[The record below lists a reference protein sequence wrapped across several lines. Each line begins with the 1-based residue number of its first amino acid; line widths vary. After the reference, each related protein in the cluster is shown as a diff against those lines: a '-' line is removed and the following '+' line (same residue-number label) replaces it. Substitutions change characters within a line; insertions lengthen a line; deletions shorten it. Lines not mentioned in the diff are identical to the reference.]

1 MAHTTLPTPGRGLSM
16 TSDQMRLAITD
27 RLVGVK
33 PYILIGQLYLF
44 VALLMTFGGIQGQ
57 IDIDDTYFVALG
69 LVGSSIVLIAP
80 RNSLRHVFVSLP
92 LLLLYTYLICSVA
105 WVSGF
110 MPYRAAFQSQVPI
123 IIATTFVA
131 SLVPF
136 DKIIQSLKAGFIFGI
151 LFSFYALIT
160 DPTSR
165 IHRLDSVTTFSGWRG
180 SFEHKNGL
188 VPFLVLAGITFIIF
202 ERRRWLRNLV
212 LIGALVLTIGSQ
224 SATGMSTVIVVL
236 CVAWWLN
243 AYLKQDLRLS
253 GSYIALSLFGAVIL
267 AVVITVLL
275 PWLVN
280 LYGKDLTF
288 TNRTDIWSASVDVIG
303 DSPWIGYGWNG
314 AWVEPNV
321 EPTVTLNR
329 ETGFEAGHAHNVV
342 LEMLLEG
349 GVVGLG
355 LYLAFFGSV
364 GVAAWRALRTHPD
377 IARWVILFLAIQ
389 VVVGI
394 SEVTLFH
401 GWIFMLVLM
410 RGILGNQLSTTARAH
425 V

>member
-1 MAHTTLPTPGRGLSM
+1 MAQTTLPAPGGLS
-16 TSDQMRLAITD
+16 TSADQLRLAITD

-33 PYILIGQLYLF
+33 PYILVGQLYLF
-44 VALLMTFGGIQGQ
+44 LALLFTFGAVQGQ
-57 IDIDDTYFVALG
+57 IDVNDKYFVMIG
-69 LVGSSIVLIAP
+69 IIGCSTVLIAP
-80 RNSLRHVFVSLP
+80 RHSLRHVFVSLP

-105 WVSGF
+105 WVTGS
-110 MPYRAAFQSQVPI
+110 MPYRSAFQEQIPI
-123 IIATTFVA
+123 VVATTFVA

-136 DKIIQSLKAGFIFGI
+136 DKILQSLKAGFIFGI
-151 LFSFYALIT
+151 LFSFYALIVN
-160 DPTSR
+160 PASR
-165 IHRLDSVTTFSGWRG
+165 IHEVDATTTFSGWRG
-180 SFEHKNGL
+180 AFLHKNAL
-188 VPFLVLAGITFIIF
+188 VPFLVLAAVTFIIF

-212 LIGALVLTIGSQ
+212 VIGAIVLTIGSQ
-224 SATGMSTVIVVL
+224 SATGMSSVIVVI

-253 GSYIALSLFGAVIL
+253 GSYIALSLFGAVVL

-275 PWLVN
+275 PWMVN

-314 AWVEPNV
+314 VWIEPNV
-321 EPTVTLNR
+321 EPTVTLDR

-349 GVVGLG
+349 GVVGLV

-364 GVAAWRALRTHPD
+364 GIAAWHALRTHPD
-377 IARWVILFLAIQ
+377 IARWVLLFLAIQ
-389 VVVGI
+389 AVVGV